1 MAAWFTILF
10 LLAAL
15 PQTLLPQTRVDS
27 GPSQQSLSEKSLS
40 AIDQVVEQSIAE
52 RKVPGAVILVGHRGR
67 VILQKAYG
75 NRSLEPTIEP
85 MTLDTVFDLASLTKV
100 VATAPSVMLLVQE
113 GKLGL
118 DDPAARYLPSFARNG
133 KGTITIRHL
142 LTHYSGLPADLRLSK
157 KRRASAKAIL
167 SRIYQIKP
175 LAPPGR
181 HFLYS
186 DLGFV
191 VLGKIVE
198 KVAGKPLN
206 VFANDHFYLPLHMDS
221 TRFRPPRSDREHI
234 APTEWR
240 KDGEIMRGE
249 VHDPLA
255 SLLGGVA
262 GDAGLF
268 STAADLARFCQ
279 MFLNGGV
286 LDGVRVLEA
295 QIVQEMVSP
304 QSPPN
309 KENIRGFGWDINST
323 YSSVKGSHFSSQ
335 SYGHTGFTGT
345 SLWIDPASESFLI
358 ILTNRVHPNG
368 KGSAKEIR
376 IELADIVGQAL
387 GGASNP
393 NCLGE
398 PGSR

>member
-1 MAAWFTILF
+1 
-10 LLAAL
+10 
-15 PQTLLPQTRVDS
+15 
-27 GPSQQSLSEKSLS
+27 
-40 AIDQVVEQSIAE
+40 
-52 RKVPGAVILVGHRGR
+52 LVGHHGK
-67 VILQKAYG
+67 VIFEKAYG
-75 NRSLEPTIEP
+75 NRSLEPTVEP
-85 MTLDTVFDLASLTKV
+85 MTVDTVFDLASLTKV
-100 VATAPSVMLLVQE
+100 VATAPAVMLLVQE
-113 GKLGL
+113 GKLRL
-118 DDPAARYLPSFARNG
+118 DDPAARYIPAFARSG
-133 KGTITIRHL
+133 KGAITIRHL

-157 KRRASAKAIL
+157 KRKASAKTIL
-167 SRIYQIKP
+167 SRIYQIRP

-181 HFLYS
+181 RFLYS

-198 KVAGKPLN
+198 KVGGKPLN
-206 VFANDHFYLPLHMDS
+206 VFANDNLYVPLHMDS
-221 TRFRPPRSDREHI
+221 TRFRPPKSDRDRI
-234 APTEWR
+234 APTERR
-240 KDGEIMRGE
+240 KDGEMMRGE
-249 VHDPLA
+249 VHDPLS

-286 LDGVRVLEA
+286 LEGVRLLEPRT
-295 QIVQEMVSP
+295 VQEMVSP
-304 QSPPN
+304 QSPPD

-323 YSSVKGSHFSSQ
+323 YSSVKGSHFSSR

-376 IELADIVGQAL
+376 TEVADIVGEAL
-387 GGASNP
+387 GEVSNP
-393 NCLGE
+393 NSPGE
-398 PGSR
+398 AGPR